1 MPRSQVDVV
10 RVLTAEQLREEETNT
25 QKELLNLRF
34 QAATRQLTN
43 ANEIRQAKRH
53 LAQIK
58 TVRREREI
66 AGPQGTEQG

>member
-1 MPRSQVDVV
+1 MPRSQAESV
-10 RVLTAEQLREEETNT
+10 RSLTDEQLLEEETNT
-25 QKELLNLRF
+25 EKELLNLRF

-43 ANEIRQAKRH
+43 TNGMRQTKRR

-66 AGPQGTEQG
+66 AGPQGTE

>member
-1 MPRSQVDVV
+1 MPRSHVDRV
-10 RVLTAEQLREEETNT
+10 RVLTDEQLGEEETNT

-34 QAATRQLTN
+34 QAATRQLSNTN
-43 ANEIRQAKRH
+43 GIRQAKRR

-66 AGPQGTEQG
+66 AGAQGTE

>member
-1 MPRSQVDVV
+1 MPRSQAESV
-10 RVLTAEQLREEETNT
+10 RSLTDEQLLEEETNT
-25 QKELLNLRF
+25 EKELLNLRF

-43 ANEIRQAKRH
+43 TNGMRQTKRR

-66 AGPQGTEQG
+66 AGAQGTE